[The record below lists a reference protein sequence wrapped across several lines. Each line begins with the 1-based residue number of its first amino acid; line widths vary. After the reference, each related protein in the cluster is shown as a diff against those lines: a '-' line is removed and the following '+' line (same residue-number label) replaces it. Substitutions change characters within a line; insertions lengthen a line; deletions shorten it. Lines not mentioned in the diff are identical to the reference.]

1 MAFLSFNKSEL
12 VNLEYSLRRE
22 IIGANKTG
30 AYCNTTV
37 VGCNTRRYHGL
48 LAVPVDAFGGEKH
61 ILLSG
66 LDESIVVNHRQFN
79 LGIHCYGDIYEPRG
93 HKYIVDFTA
102 APVPTLTYKIG
113 ETTFR
118 KSVILAPDSDQ
129 VMVKYELVS
138 SPESCE
144 LIVKPFL
151 AFRCIHRLTCE
162 NPDARTGYREIENGV
177 SFNMYEGFPDLNLQL
192 SKAAEFRY
200 APSWYKGITYTD
212 EYRRGFDC
220 REDLFVPGLFSL
232 RLRKGESVIISGSTA
247 VEDTKGL
254 SRKFNSVV
262 KKKGK
267 ITSNADLLKYNADL
281 LICNRNDH
289 KQIVAGLTWL
299 GTGLLR
305 ETVVALPGLTL
316 YAGAGAKEFEEILD
330 NLIAD
335 NQERLSSRT
344 TQVEAPLRIADALQ
358 QYIRF
363 GAEPKRVWKK
373 YGETMKGILES
384 YLPGRRAEVALH
396 PNGLLW
402 AQKWRTALSWMNA
415 YVNGVPVTERAGYQ
429 VETNAF
435 WYDAICF
442 ALEMEASYEP
452 RNSAFIERW
461 SEVKRLIEENFE
473 RTFWVERGYLAD
485 YVDNSGQNTAVRPNQ
500 LFAIAL
506 EHSPVND
513 GYKSSIMQTISNELI
528 TSRGIRTLSPRNEAY
543 RGVYEGSQIERDLAY
558 HQGCAWIIP
567 LDYYIAQA
575 FSMIGPSYL
584 KRAEYLVEGFYKDI
598 YKHGV
603 GAFSELYDGDPP
615 HEPHGAISSACS
627 TAALLR
633 VEHLLNKYR
642 TAAYGADEVSEVG
655 PEGTAAG
662 CAAPI
667 SETVKSETVKKGR
680 NRK

>member
-12 VNLEYSLRRE
+12 VNLEYSLKRE
-22 IIGANKTG
+22 IIGSNKTG
-30 AYCNTTV
+30 AYCNTSV
-37 VGCNTRRYHGL
+37 VDCNTRRYHGL

-113 ETTFR
+113 ETTLR

-129 VMVKYELVS
+129 VMIKYEIVS
-138 SPESCE
+138 SPASCE
-144 LIVKPFL
+144 LILKPFL
-151 AFRCIHRLTCE
+151 AFRCIHRLTKE
-162 NPDARTGYREIENGV
+162 NPEARTDYRELENGV
-177 SFNMYEGFPDLNLQL
+177 SFNMYEGFPDLNLQF
-192 SKAAEFRY
+192 SKASEFRY

-220 REDLFVPGLFSL
+220 KEDLFVPGTFSL
-232 RLRKGESVIISGSTA
+232 KLRKGESVIVSGSTA
-247 VEDTKGL
+247 VEDAKGL
-254 SRKFNSVV
+254 SRKFTSIV
-262 KKKGK
+262 KKKGN
-267 ITSNADLLKYNADL
+267 ITSNLDLLKYNADL
-281 LICNRNDH
+281 LICNRNGH
-289 KQIVAGLTWL
+289 KQIDAGLTWL
-299 GTGLLR
+299 ETGLLR
-305 ETVVALPGLTL
+305 ETIVALPGLTL

-344 TQVEAPLRIADALQ
+344 TQVEAPLRIADDLQ
-358 QYIRF
+358 QYIAF
-363 GAEPKRVWKK
+363 GADAKKVWKK
-373 YGETMKGILES
+373 YGPVVKGIIES
-384 YLPGRRAEVALH
+384 YLPGHREEVAVH

-402 AQKWRTALSWMNA
+402 CQKWRTALSWMNA
-415 YVNGVPVTERAGYQ
+415 YVNGIPVTERAGYQ

-435 WYDAICF
+435 WYNAICF
-442 ALEMEASYEP
+442 ALEMEQKFAP
-452 RNSAFIERW
+452 KNTVFIQRW
-461 SEVKRLIEENFE
+461 NGIKTLIEENFE
-473 RTFWVERGYLAD
+473 KTFWIPERGYLAD
-485 YVDNSGQNTAVRPNQ
+485 YVDNAGVGPAVRSNQ
-500 LFAIAL
+500 LYAIAL
-506 EHSPVND
+506 EYSPVSDEN
-513 GYKSSIMQTISNELI
+513 KSSIMQTIANELI

-543 RGVYEGSQIERDLAY
+543 RGVYEGSQIDRDLAY

-567 LDYYIAQA
+567 LDYYIDLA
-575 FSMIGPSYL
+575 FRMIGPSYL
-584 KRAEYLVEGFYKDI
+584 KRAEYLIEGFYKDI

-633 VEHLLNKYR
+633 IEYLLDRYR
-642 TAAYGADEVSEVG
+642 QQTTDKKA
-655 PEGTAAG
+655 
-662 CAAPI
+662 
-667 SETVKSETVKKGR
+667 VKIKEE
-680 NRK
+680 

>member
-12 VNLEYSLRRE
+12 VNLEYSLKRE
-22 IIGANKTG
+22 IIGSNKTG
-30 AYCNTTV
+30 AYCNTSV
-37 VGCNTRRYHGL
+37 VDCNTRRYHGL

-113 ETTFR
+113 ETTLR

-129 VMVKYELVS
+129 VMIKYEIVS
-138 SPESCE
+138 SPASCE
-144 LIVKPFL
+144 LILKPFL
-151 AFRCIHRLTCE
+151 AFRCIHRLTRE
-162 NPDARTGYREIENGV
+162 NPEARTGYRELENGV
-177 SFNMYEGFPDLNLQL
+177 SFNMYEGFPDLNLQF
-192 SKAAEFRY
+192 SKASEFRY

-220 REDLFVPGLFSL
+220 KEDLFVPGTFSL
-232 RLRKGESVIISGSTA
+232 KLRKGESVIVSGSTA
-247 VEDTKGL
+247 VEDAKGL
-254 SRKFNSVV
+254 SRKFTSIV
-262 KKKGK
+262 KKKGN
-267 ITSNADLLKYNADL
+267 ITSNLDLLKYNADL
-281 LICNRNDH
+281 LICNRNGH
-289 KQIVAGLTWL
+289 KQIDAGLTWL
-299 GTGLLR
+299 ETGLLR
-305 ETVVALPGLTL
+305 ETIVALPGLTL

-335 NQERLSSRT
+335 NAERLSTRT
-344 TQVEAPLRIADALQ
+344 TQIEAPLRIADDLQ
-358 QYIRF
+358 QYIAF
-363 GAEPKRVWKK
+363 GADAKKVWKK
-373 YGETMKGILES
+373 YGPVIKGIIES
-384 YLPGRRAEVALH
+384 YLPGHRAEVAVH

-402 AQKWRTALSWMNA
+402 GQKWRTALSWMNA
-415 YVNGVPVTERAGYQ
+415 YVNGIPVTERAGYQ

-435 WYDAICF
+435 WYNAICF
-442 ALEMEASYEP
+442 ALEMEQRFAP
-452 RNSAFIERW
+452 KNTAFIQRW
-461 SEVKRLIEENFE
+461 NAIKTLIDENFE
-473 RTFWVERGYLAD
+473 KTFWIPERGYLAD
-485 YVDNSGQNTAVRPNQ
+485 YVDNAGQRPAVRSNQ
-500 LFAIAL
+500 LYAIAL
-506 EHSPVND
+506 EYSPVSDEN
-513 GYKSSIMQTISNELI
+513 KSSIMQTIANELI

-567 LDYYIAQA
+567 LDYYIDLA
-575 FSMIGPSYL
+575 FRMVGPSFL
-584 KRAEYLVEGFYKDI
+584 KRAEYLIEGFYKDI

-633 VEHLLNKYR
+633 IEYLLDRYR
-642 TAAYGADEVSEVG
+642 QQTTDGKALKIKEE
-655 PEGTAAG
+655 
-662 CAAPI
+662 
-667 SETVKSETVKKGR
+667 
-680 NRK
+680 

>member
-12 VNLEYSLRRE
+12 VNLEYSLKRE
-22 IIGANKTG
+22 IIGSNKTG
-30 AYCNTTV
+30 AYCNTSV
-37 VGCNTRRYHGL
+37 VDCNTRRYHGL

-113 ETTFR
+113 ETTLR

-129 VMVKYELVS
+129 VMIKYEIVS
-138 SPESCE
+138 SPASCE
-144 LIVKPFL
+144 LILKPFL
-151 AFRCIHRLTCE
+151 AFRCIHKLTRE
-162 NPDARTGYREIENGV
+162 NPEARTGYRELENGV
-177 SFNMYEGFPDLNLQL
+177 SFNMYEGFPDLNLQF
-192 SKAAEFRY
+192 SKASEFRY

-220 REDLFVPGLFSL
+220 KEDLFVPGTFSL
-232 RLRKGESVIISGSTA
+232 KLRKGESVIVSGSTA
-247 VEDTKGL
+247 VEDANGL
-254 SRKFNSVV
+254 SRNFTSIV
-262 KKKGK
+262 KKKGN
-267 ITSNADLLKYNADL
+267 ITSNLDLLKYNADL
-281 LICNRNDH
+281 LICNRNGH
-289 KQIVAGLTWL
+289 KQIDAGLTWL
-299 GTGLLR
+299 ETGLLR
-305 ETVVALPGLTL
+305 ETIVALPGLTL

-335 NQERLSSRT
+335 NAERLYTRT
-344 TQVEAPLRIADALQ
+344 TQIEAPLRIADDLQ
-358 QYIRF
+358 QYIAF
-363 GAEPKRVWKK
+363 GADAKKVWKK
-373 YGETMKGILES
+373 YGPVIKGIIES
-384 YLPGRRAEVALH
+384 YLPGHRAEVAVH

-402 AQKWRTALSWMNA
+402 GQKWRTALSWMNA
-415 YVNGVPVTERAGYQ
+415 YVNGIPVTERAGYQ

-435 WYDAICF
+435 WYNAICF
-442 ALEMEASYEP
+442 ALEMEQRFAP
-452 RNSAFIERW
+452 KNTAFIQRW
-461 SEVKRLIEENFE
+461 NAIKTLIDENFE
-473 RTFWVERGYLAD
+473 KTFWIPERGYLAD
-485 YVDNSGQNTAVRPNQ
+485 YVDNAGQGPAVRSNQ
-500 LFAIAL
+500 LYAIAL
-506 EHSPVND
+506 EYSPVSGENT
-513 GYKSSIMQTISNELI
+513 SSLMQTIANELI

-567 LDYYIAQA
+567 LDYYIDLA
-575 FSMIGPSYL
+575 FRMVGPSFL
-584 KRAEYLVEGFYKDI
+584 KRAEYLIEGFYKDI

-633 VEHLLNKYR
+633 IEYLLDRYR
-642 TAAYGADEVSEVG
+642 QQTTDRKA
-655 PEGTAAG
+655 
-662 CAAPI
+662 
-667 SETVKSETVKKGR
+667 VKIKEE
-680 NRK
+680 